1 MDDDLRWWTP
11 KSGNFIWRLKN
22 LTPGLLNSCPCDPHV
37 PFWSTKKSVLLLVT
51 LYCFINN
58 FLLRCRRRIM
68 PLSLISTLRKICS
81 VKWHFAVS
89 ELWKNWREFICQ
101 LTCRFS
107 RGHFKRCYT
116 WISEMSKSTHV
127 THRICLGLT
136 IMVNMIAQL
145 LVLKMLQII
154 TAVIVC
160 FNPKCQT
167 SFWMAKIEILFLV
180 EILQKSSVF

>member
-1 MDDDLRWWTP
+1 MSLRPTRA
-11 KSGNFIWRLKN
+11 ILK
-22 LTPGLLNSCPCDPHV
+22 H
-37 PFWSTKKSVLLLVT
+37 KKSVLLLVT